1 MSRWL
6 VLLLI
11 GGWWPLILG
20 TPAPVVAQ
28 AKKPVADL
36 ASIKTYLVT
45 KAFVLRTHT
54 DAFKRASTQYYYLAA
69 AKQFNYEQL
78 WTEQPALVV
87 AALTDA
93 RAAWL
98 AASPLYEQVE
108 GIVAGVPS
116 LAEYDVI
123 LDAGTSAAEG
133 GDSVVPFDLA
143 LPDGRVL
150 VKPGNL
156 FGVTEST
163 LWGTEPA
170 YIVPGL
176 WADLNGDGV
185 RDFGE
190 TLPDANV
197 LYAGAAA
204 LDLYTGG
211 LQGAADAWAP
221 TETDAFTALVT
232 MVPTMAEYF
241 ASWKESRFVKGEA
254 STQRDF
260 NVISRLADIQDIL
273 GSLQVV
279 YAGVSPLVS
288 AVDAAEDG
296 RIAGG
301 LSDLKAF
308 VADIHAQEQAG
319 RRFTPEEADLLGA
332 EAQHRAT
339 ALTGQI
345 AQMAAR
351 LGIPLPVDK

>member
-1 MSRWL
+1 MFRWL
-6 VLLLI
+6 VLFLI

-20 TPAPVVAQ
+20 APAPVAAQ
-28 AKKPVADL
+28 AAPVADL
-36 ASIKTYLVT
+36 TSIKTYLVT

-54 DAFKRASTQYYYLAA
+54 DALKRASTQYYYLAA

-78 WTEQPALVV
+78 WAEQPALVV

-98 AASPLYEQVE
+98 ASSPLYEQVE

-123 LDAGTSAAEG
+123 LDAGASAAEG
-133 GDSVVPFDLA
+133 GDAVVPFDLV

-156 FGVTEST
+156 FSVTEST

-170 YIVPGL
+170 YIVSGL

-211 LQGAADAWAP
+211 LQGAADAWTP
-221 TETDAFTALVT
+221 TAADAFTALVT

-279 YAGVSPLVS
+279 YAGISPLVR
-288 AVDAAEDG
+288 AVDATEDG

-351 LGIPLPVDK
+351 LGIPLPVGE